1 MLTYMAGMLKVSN
14 MIWVIFSL
22 LALGLRGASVSRT
35 GLLLGGNTELIVEGV
50 VPDLLHVVP
59 VGDDAVLHGV
69 LEGEDTPLGLGL
81 ISNIGILLVH
91 TIIFSYYPIKVKPH
105 DRFLYQSKGRRINKD
120 EDKKTWPSFF
130 S

>member
-1 MLTYMAGMLKVSN
+1 MLRASNNGWKDGTGCIITRKAGLAHTRTIINNESLVGGKKKKEKEWRGLEMDVILVIVQVYSN
-14 MIWVIFSL
+14 EV
-22 LALGLRGASVSRT
+22 
-35 GLLLGGNTELIVEGV
+35 N
-50 VPDLLHVVP
+50 
-59 VGDDAVLHGV
+59 
-69 LEGEDTPLGLGL
+69 
-81 ISNIGILLVH
+81 